1 MHITITGG
9 AGFIGCN
16 LAQHYLAQGHTV
28 TVFDNLS
35 RRGSDKNLTWLQDNY
50 GSGLSFIK
58 VMCATILGSS
68 AHWPG
73 RSMSFT
79 WRARSL

>member
-35 RRGSDKNLTWLQDNY
+35 RRGSDKNLTWLQDNHVR
-50 GSGLSFIK
+50 LE
-58 VMCATILGSS
+58 L
-68 AHWPG
+68 HQ
-73 RSMSFT
+73 R
-79 WRARSL
+79 